1 MKVLQINTVYASG
14 SVGRICMDLYEIC
27 EKNGIESYMAYGRG
41 EVRTDI
47 NGYKIGT
54 TKDFVEH
61 VLWNFVRGES
71 GFHSNMVTK
80 AFLIYLE
87 ELNPDVIHL
96 HNIHGFYI
104 NTELLFD
111 YMKKH
116 DKKVIWTLHDCWP
129 FTGHCAYFDYIACDK
144 WKTGCKN
151 CIIHA
156 SAYPYA
162 LFCDSTERMYPRKKN
177 AYCGVKNMTIVTPSN
192 WLAGLVKQSFLKEY
206 PVEVI
211 PNGIDLSKFHMNAAL
226 PENLQFLA
234 DESLENR
241 VPYILGVANVWEHR
255 KGLTFFER
263 LADDMTRLYNTTKSI
278 PYRIVLVGL
287 SKKQIRKLGKKYK
300 KDVLLCIERTRDVES
315 LAGLYA
321 NAAAYVNATL
331 EDNFPTTNLEALAC
345 GTPVITFR
353 TGGSGEAVDET
364 CGKVIT
370 KGDYTAL
377 SNTIAQVVIARPFQ
391 PENCVKRAQA
401 YRKEDRFMEYLKLYR
416 KL

>member
-27 EKNGIESYMAYGRG
+27 EKNGIDSYMAYGRG
-41 EVRTDI
+41 EIRTDI

-234 DESLENR
+234 DESLKNQ

-300 KDVLLCIERTRDVES
+300 NDVLLCIERTRDVES